1 MKLSAEVSL
10 KFREALQNDNFPLIK
25 KSLLSLYRELPQLL
39 SEELLQEDEVNV
51 DTNIIKEMSD
61 NVSTYT
67 SLLECKNSWD
77 YVVKKF
83 FDLCEAQGISI
94 PTSDTS
100 DKTKEL
106 EESMKVVKT
115 KNLNEALEDNMELC
129 NNMDE
134 GTDNLVV
141 NVTPTFAKTVKDH
154 KKSRKELAKMW
165 KDLYKDAKKNGFK
178 EPLEEERRSFY
189 ADAYNALLKV
199 FKEWRAYFGDFDDFI
214 DKFSIVAKDVY
225 FYDEAN
231 HDDDNLNEAVDENDA
246 SSEEETEAFLK
257 ERTNNYTKEDGA
269 VQTYYQ
275 TEKDNARDILK
286 QHYKYVD
293 VSDGRR
299 AKDDEMRWVI
309 AFSTPKKA

>member
-25 KSLLSLYRELPQLL
+25 KSLLALYRELPQLL

-61 NVSTYT
+61 DVSTYT

-115 KNLNEALEDNMELC
+115 RNLNEALEDNMELC

-189 ADAYNALLKV
+189 SDAYDALLKV
-199 FKEWRAYFGDFDDFI
+199 FTEWKDYFGDLEDFI
-214 DKFSIVAKDVY
+214 TKVSNVAEDVY
-225 FYDEAN
+225 L
-231 HDDDNLNEAVDENDA
+231 HDDEELTEAVDEGDA
-246 SSEEETEAFLK
+246 SSKEESEAFLK
-257 ERTNNYTKEDGA
+257 KYTDNYTKEDGA
-269 VQTYYQ
+269 VRTYYS

-286 QHYKYVD
+286 QHYEYVD
-293 VSDGRR
+293 VSDGRQD
-299 AKDDEMRWVI
+299 KDDEMKWVI

>member
-1 MKLSAEVSL
+1 MKLSVEVSL

-25 KSLLSLYRELPQLL
+25 KSLLALYRELPQLL

-141 NVTPTFAKTVKDH
+141 NVSPTFAKTVKDH

-199 FKEWRAYFGDFDDFI
+199 FKEWRAYFTDFDDFI
-214 DKFSIVAKDVY
+214 DKFSSVAKDVY
-225 FYDEAN
+225 FYDEDN
-231 HDDDNLNEAVDENDA
+231 HDDLTEAVDEADA
-246 SSEEETEAFLK
+246 TSEEETEAFLK
-257 ERTNNYTKEDGA
+257 KYTDDYTKASGA
-269 VQTYYQ
+269 VRTYYR
-275 TEKDNARDILK
+275 TEKDNARKILR
-286 QHYKYVD
+286 QHYGNVE
-293 VSDGRR
+293 VSDGRQDE
-299 AKDDEMRWVI
+299 DDEMNWVL
-309 AFSTPKKA
+309 AFSRPKKD